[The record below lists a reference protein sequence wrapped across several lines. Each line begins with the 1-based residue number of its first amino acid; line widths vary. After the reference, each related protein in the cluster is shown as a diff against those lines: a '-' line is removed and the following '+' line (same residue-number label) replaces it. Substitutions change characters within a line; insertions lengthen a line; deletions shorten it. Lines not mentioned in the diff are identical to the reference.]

1 MIRLRKRGI
10 IIHSLRAGYQNKSCA
25 VLNLKVG
32 STSIMIK
39 QSEEDFMWTTLASE
53 EIIKRTIEALRG
65 RGVRV
70 EFLKKK
76 HYLIERLL

>member
-1 MIRLRKRGI
+1 
-10 IIHSLRAGYQNKSCA
+10 
-25 VLNLKVG
+25 
-32 STSIMIK
+32 MIK